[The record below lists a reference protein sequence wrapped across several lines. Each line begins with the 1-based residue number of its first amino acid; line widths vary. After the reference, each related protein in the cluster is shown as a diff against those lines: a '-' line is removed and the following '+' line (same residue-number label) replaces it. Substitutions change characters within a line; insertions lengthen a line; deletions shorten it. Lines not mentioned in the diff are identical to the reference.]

1 MIRKIVYFLIAL
13 VAALLLYLMVSSNV
27 LKDSA
32 RPESSGYRQITQQ
45 EAKALMD
52 SNTGWI
58 LLDVRT
64 QEEYD
69 SGHIPGAV
77 LLPNETI
84 GVTEIPSLPDKSQMI
99 LIYCRSGNRSKQ
111 AAEKL
116 EKLGYTNLYEFGGII
131 SWPYE
136 IVGGT

>member
-1 MIRKIVYFLIAL
+1 MIRQIVDFLIAL
-13 VAALLLYLMVSSNV
+13 VGALLLYLMVSSNV

>member
-1 MIRKIVYFLIAL
+1 MIRKIFYFLIAL
-13 VAALLLYLMVSSNV
+13 AVALLLFLMASANV
-27 LKDSA
+27 LRGTEA
-32 RPESSGYRQITQQ
+32 QEPTGYRQITPQ

-69 SGHIPGAV
+69 SGHIPGAT

-84 GVTEIPSLPDKSQMI
+84 GTAEIPSLPSKSQMI

-111 AAEKL
+111 AAMKL
-116 EKLGYTNLYEFGGII
+116 ENLGYTNLYEFGGII
-131 SWPYE
+131 TWPYE
-136 IVGGT
+136 IEGGT